1 MRRPSGIEITL
12 DLSQGVTIM
21 VPGGLDSSEIRTPRL
36 RLRRLRP
43 EDAHL
48 IALFAGDAKVARM
61 TTRIPHPYPPGMA
74 EAFVARAARPSQA
87 EEVWALDPDTEA
99 ESGLIGLISLKTSDG
114 TEAEV
119 GYWVAPA
126 LWGAGYATEAVRAI
140 IDEARRRDLRA
151 VVARVF
157 QSNSASIRVLI
168 RCGFEYVGEGEIYSI
183 ANGGMVPTFRYRID
197 LDEPQDRA
205 NLQ

>member
-1 MRRPSGIEITL
+1 
-12 DLSQGVTIM
+12 M
-21 VPGGLDSSEIRTPRL
+21 VPGGLDPCQIRTPRL
-36 RLRRLRP
+36 KLRRLRP
-43 EDAHL
+43 EDAEL

-87 EEVWALDPDTEA
+87 EEIWALDPGTEA
-99 ESGLIGLISLKTSDG
+99 DSGLIGLISLKTSDG
-114 TEAEV
+114 NDAEI

-140 IDEARRRDLRA
+140 VDEARRRDLRA

-157 QSNSASIRVLI
+157 QNNSASIRVLL
-168 RCGFEYVGEGEIYSI
+168 RCGFEYVGEGEIYSV
-183 ANGGMVPTFRYRID
+183 ANGGMVPTFRYRLD
-197 LDEPQDRA
+197 LDDPQVRA
-205 NLQ
+205 DAP